1 MQGAHTGPADQRQA
15 NPRCSH
21 SQCWRSTLGRK
32 AAAWREVST
41 EHNDETDS
49 LKSRIEAAG
58 SPPGDFWSLQHRLRL
73 LHLRGEHDHRHVRVV
88 NFSGSSDSIPQ
99 LNPSMHRSSQAR
111 AQLVSCSRPHALHA
125 VLHLAILVL
134 VLLPLLD
141 RAETA
146 GFEETEDVAELKTLL
161 AGARRRRVRDLLQS
175 TIEAWSLQEV
185 AASPR
190 QSPQSG
196 DSEDTE
202 ACAGHDAD
210 PLPHVEVIDDWD
222 EDVKLTPRATTSRR
236 KPISQSTAPRSGVR
250 AGRKALDARVH
261 KEKRHLSSPLT
272 TEADGRKGSGHAR
285 LAREADRFVG
295 SPAEWVEVWS
305 PKVKVT
311 LLPYGVAEC
320 SHVRGQL
327 EQCNL
332 EGCHS
337 GRKYPECHKE
347 KPYPKHPIDSDS
359 LLPLPPLPPPVLTS
373 SDQHHA
379 CGAAFD
385 KQDEDVR
392 VLRRALRAL
401 QRPANCKRARLMV
414 YYHQS
419 SGLASELHKLALA
432 LSMALMTNRTLVV
445 AESRGWGYSDPAVC
459 GNKTVTCHMHELN
472 TRCRE
477 EDAGDEAPD
486 FLEGKCCWMNDS
498 LVTHA
503 ARVMRVN
510 QTTIEQ
516 HKLSMYYKT
525 VPARFAARGLFW
537 WRAQLVSF
545 LFTPRAHMRGGPGPR
560 FHLSVHIR
568 HDNIAEADPIPTAA
582 YINQISVAARMLAA
596 SRTTNATDAPAPAI
610 SVFVACDTPATET
623 EAWKLLRTHNET
635 WPGAPVEVSFE
646 GARQR
651 RQGTHSRRHTHLETM
666 EIFAALER
674 LADADI
680 FVGKFSSGVSRLI
693 AELGCVR
700 GRFRLKPVSVDR
712 QWGTTCP

>member
-1 MQGAHTGPADQRQA
+1 M
-15 NPRCSH
+15 
-21 SQCWRSTLGRK
+21 
-32 AAAWREVST
+32 
-41 EHNDETDS
+41 
-49 LKSRIEAAG
+49 
-58 SPPGDFWSLQHRLRL
+58 
-73 LHLRGEHDHRHVRVV
+73 
-88 NFSGSSDSIPQ
+88 
-99 LNPSMHRSSQAR
+99 
-111 AQLVSCSRPHALHA
+111 SCSRPHALHA

-250 AGRKALDARVH
+250 ASRKALDARVH

-359 LLPLPPLPPPVLTS
+359 LLPLPPLPPPS
-373 SDQHHA
+373 S
-379 CGAAFD
+379 
-385 KQDEDVR
+385 
-392 VLRRALRAL
+392 L
-401 QRPANCKRARLMV
+401 QA
-414 YYHQS
+414 
-419 SGLASELHKLALA
+419 
-432 LSMALMTNRTLVV
+432 TNTT
-445 AESRGWGYSDPAVC
+445 PAV
-459 GNKTVTCHMHELN
+459 
-472 TRCRE
+472 
-477 EDAGDEAPD
+477 PP
-486 FLEGKCCWMNDS
+486 S
-498 LVTHA
+498 
-503 ARVMRVN
+503 
-510 QTTIEQ
+510 
-516 HKLSMYYKT
+516 
-525 VPARFAARGLFW
+525 
-537 WRAQLVSF
+537 
-545 LFTPRAHMRGGPGPR
+545 
-560 FHLSVHIR
+560 
-568 HDNIAEADPIPTAA
+568 
-582 YINQISVAARMLAA
+582 AA
-596 SRTTNATDAPAPAI
+596 SP
-610 SVFVACDTPATET
+610 
-623 EAWKLLRTHNET
+623 LR
-635 WPGAPVEVSFE
+635 
-646 GARQR
+646 
-651 RQGTHSRRHTHLETM
+651 SRRRSPS
-666 EIFAALER
+666 ARWACR
-674 LADADI
+674 
-680 FVGKFSSGVSRLI
+680 R
-693 AELGCVR
+693 
-700 GRFRLKPVSVDR
+700 
-712 QWGTTCP
+712 